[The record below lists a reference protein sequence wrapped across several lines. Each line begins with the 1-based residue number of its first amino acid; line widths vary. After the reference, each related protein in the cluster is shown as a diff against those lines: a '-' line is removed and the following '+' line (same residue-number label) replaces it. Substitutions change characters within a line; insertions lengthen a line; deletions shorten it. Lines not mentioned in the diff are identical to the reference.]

1 MLKDLG
7 ARAFGYGMPMPI
19 FMVASYN
26 DDDSVN
32 VMNLHET
39 SRTNAGNLALFIG
52 PYGKTISNIKKRKTF
67 SITLVH
73 PEMMSAADLFGS
85 ISGKRVPN
93 KFEISGLTAHKSSYT
108 GAPII
113 EGSRLVIECELI
125 DMIHQGNFA
134 TVHARVIN
142 VAADDSVLDDR
153 GHVDMTKV
161 NPIFF
166 DSFSNG
172 YFEIGDRVGN
182 AWKEG
187 VKILKK

>member
-7 ARAFGYGMPMPI
+7 ARAFGYGVPMPI
-19 FMVASYN
+19 FMVATYN
-26 DDDSVN
+26 DDGSVN

-52 PYGKTISNIKKRKTF
+52 PYGKTIGNVEKRKTF
-67 SITLVH
+67 SIALVH
-73 PEMMSAADLFGS
+73 PEMMGAADLFGS
-85 ISGKRVPN
+85 VSGKRMPD
-93 KFEISGLTAHKSSYT
+93 KFEKAGLTAYKSRHT

-125 DMIHQGNFA
+125 EMVRQGSFA
-134 TVHARVIN
+134 TVHARVVN
-142 VAADDSVLDDR
+142 VAADGSVLDKR
-153 GHVDMTKV
+153 GRVDMTKV

-172 YFEIGDRVGN
+172 YFQMGEQVGE

-187 VKILKK
+187 RKLL